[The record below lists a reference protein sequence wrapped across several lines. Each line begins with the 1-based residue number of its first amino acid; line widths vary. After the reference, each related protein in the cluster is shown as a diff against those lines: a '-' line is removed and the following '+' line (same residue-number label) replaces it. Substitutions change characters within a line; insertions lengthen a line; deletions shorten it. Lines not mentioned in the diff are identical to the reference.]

1 MAMTYHS
8 VAGQLAVV
16 ACDECGAAVPT
27 DERDRA
33 LHETW
38 HRERN
43 EAVVDLTREALSQ
56 QLA

>member
-1 MAMTYHS
+1 MTYHS

-43 EAVVDLTREALSQ
+43 DSVVDLTREALSQ